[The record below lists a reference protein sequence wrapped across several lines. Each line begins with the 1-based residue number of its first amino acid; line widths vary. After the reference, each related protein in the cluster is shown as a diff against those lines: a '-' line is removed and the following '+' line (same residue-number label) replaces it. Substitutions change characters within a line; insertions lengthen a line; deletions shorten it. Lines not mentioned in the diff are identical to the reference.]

1 MNLPQAIAV
10 FTRPWPRLLAAAV
23 TLCLALSLAIAQP
36 AVTIVENPASRL
48 RTWEV
53 GVGHRPLVL
62 LHGYGSTAQ
71 HWLPFTE
78 TIRIPR
84 TWRFVLP
91 QGPETTEP
99 PEGPLAGR
107 AWWRLDLA
115 SYIPPGQ
122 TLPILAGAQPV
133 GLRRSA
139 DLVRTLLDEVDARL
153 GSPADR
159 LVLGGFSQG
168 AMVAADIAFRSD
180 RPIAALVLLSPTLVD
195 EAAWTA
201 GMPRRRGLPVLI
213 AHGRR
218 DTILGLAASERL
230 AQAMRHAGLRVT
242 WLPFDDGHEIPAEAV
257 DGVNQFLATIGDD

>member
-1 MNLPQAIAV
+1 MSLPLAIAV
-10 FTRPWPRLLAAAV
+10 LTRPWTRLLAAAV
-23 TLCLALSLAIAQP
+23 TLGLALSLAIAQP
-36 AVTIVENPASRL
+36 AVTIVDNPSSGL

-53 GVGHRPLVL
+53 GAGHRPLVL
-62 LHGYGSTAQ
+62 LHGYASTPQ

-78 TIRIPR
+78 TIRLPR

-91 QGPETTEP
+91 QAPEPTPPPDGPID
-99 PEGPLAGR
+99 GR
-107 AWWRLDLA
+107 AWWRLAL
-115 SYIPPGQ
+115 STYVRPGQ
-122 TLPILAGAQPV
+122 ALPDFSRAQPA
-133 GLRRSA
+133 GLRRSS
-139 DLVRTLLDEVDARL
+139 DRVRTLLAEVDARL

-180 RPIAALVLLSPTLVD
+180 RPIAALVLLSPTFVD

-201 GMPRRRGLPVLI
+201 GMPRRRGVPVLI

-218 DTILGLAASERL
+218 DTILDVAASERL
-230 AQAMRHAGLRVT
+230 SRAMRDAGLRVT
-242 WLPFDDGHEIPAEAV
+242 WLPFDDGHEIPAAVV